1 MIKEVDRPGDNFRRH
16 FLSKQCFR
24 CVRHY
29 MPCYTTK
36 NTFYAIAAV
45 RLAAQTSVPCP
56 LPLDPMTRIF
66 TIRHMEPCIIIHG
79 GCRTI
84 PDEYQESVRQGV
96 KLAARKGYEVLLEV
110 KRAFKILKMVQT
122 SLSRVESTSSTRKQF
137 FFIFINI
144 ALKRRKEKR

>member
-1 MIKEVDRPGDNFRRH
+1 
-16 FLSKQCFR
+16 
-24 CVRHY
+24 

-56 LPLDPMTRIF
+56 LPFDPMTRIF

-110 KRAFKILKMVQT
+110 KRAFKILEMVQT

-137 FFIFINI
+137 FFFYKYSLKKEEGKTIKCVLID
-144 ALKRRKEKR
+144 ALKNKWYTIVNKLIN

>member
-1 MIKEVDRPGDNFRRH
+1 
-16 FLSKQCFR
+16 
-24 CVRHY
+24 
-29 MPCYTTK
+29 
-36 NTFYAIAAV
+36 
-45 RLAAQTSVPCP
+45 
-56 LPLDPMTRIF
+56 MTRIF

-144 ALKRRKEKR
+144 ALKRRKEKRLSVF